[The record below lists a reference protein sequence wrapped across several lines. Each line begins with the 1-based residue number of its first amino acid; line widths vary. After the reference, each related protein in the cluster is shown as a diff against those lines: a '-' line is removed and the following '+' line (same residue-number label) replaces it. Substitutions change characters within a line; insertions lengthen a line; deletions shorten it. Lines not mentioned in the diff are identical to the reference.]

1 MTYMTRILH
10 LSFAQVFS
18 NSPAQFEARLKN
30 PKKLQGKR
38 GN

>member
-1 MTYMTRILH
+1 MTYDLP

-30 PKKLQGKR
+30 PKKLEGKR

>member
-1 MTYMTRILH
+1 MTYMIHNLP
-10 LSFAQVFS
+10 LSFAQLFS
-18 NSPAQFEARLKN
+18 NSPAQFEGRLKN